1 MRPNL
6 GITASLIVDLLR
18 LVNPEVIS
26 ERSHVDHPRE
36 IPRRLGRPVDLR
48 QGIARG

>member
-1 MRPNL
+1 MKPNL
-6 GITASLIVDLLR
+6 GITDSFMVDLLR
-18 LVNPEVIS
+18 LVNREDIS